1 MELKKILLV
10 FSTVL
15 VTLFTAIL
23 LNYGAKETSFFSLTA
38 IGIIILVLTIN
49 FVKFKVWGTIYRKY
63 HLSESYPLI
72 SLFFPLIYI
81 VAIYKEEADFEFSKL
96 LGVFFILG
104 GIWIMNR
111 KNVRI

>member
-23 LNYGAKETSFFSLTA
+23 LNYGAKETTFFSSTA
-38 IGIIILVLTIN
+38 IGIIVLVLTIN
-49 FVKFKVWGTIYRKY
+49 FVKFKVWGNIYKKY

-96 LGVFFILG
+96 IGVFFILG

>member
-1 MELKKILLV
+1 MEIKKILLV

-23 LNYGAKETSFFSLTA
+23 LNFGAKETTFFSLTA
-38 IGIIILVLTIN
+38 IGIILLVLSIN
-49 FVKFKVWGTIYRKY
+49 FIKFKVWGAIYKKY

-81 VAIYKEEADFEFSKL
+81 VAIYKEEAEFQFSKL
-96 LGVFFILG
+96 LGVLLILG

-111 KNVRI
+111 KNVSI